1 MNDNVSPLPAA
12 ERSLLRE
19 VGDLFISPGDAFAS
33 LLKKNQF
40 WIPLIAW
47 LALTYICQGIWL
59 SHLDVS
65 EFLRRQ
71 AELAGKPVPAM
82 PEAALGFVRI
92 VMWVGA
98 FVAVP
103 TALFAIAAVYLLI
116 FRAFMGT
123 SVTFRQTLTVLA
135 WSSLCVSLVS
145 LPLTFGTMALK
156 GDWNQ
161 PPPMAFQT
169 STALVLDQATTAKP
183 LYALADSL
191 DLLVVW
197 TLFLLTTG
205 FAVASRRSL
214 GSVAPG
220 VLGPWGLYVL
230 IKVGWAALMG

>member
-1 MNDNVSPLPAA
+1 MSDAVAPVA
-12 ERSLLRE
+12 ERSLGQDL
-19 VGDLFISPGDAFAS
+19 GDLFISPGDAFES
-33 LLKKNQF
+33 LLKKGQF
-40 WIPLIAW
+40 WIPLVVW
-47 LALTYICQGIWL
+47 LALTYAFQAIWL
-59 SHLDVS
+59 SHLDVA

-82 PEAALGFVRI
+82 PEAALGFVKI
-92 VMWVGA
+92 AMWVGA
-98 FVAVP
+98 FVVVP
-103 TALFAIAAVYLLI
+103 IALFAIAGVYLLI
-116 FRAFMGT
+116 FRVFMGT

-161 PPPMAFQT
+161 VPQLAFQT
-169 STALVLDQATTAKP
+169 SAALVLDQATAAKP

-191 DLLVVW
+191 DLFVIW
-197 TLFLLTTG
+197 TLFLMTTG
-205 FAVASRRSL
+205 FAVASRRSFSSAAL
-214 GSVAPG
+214 G

>member
-1 MNDNVSPLPAA
+1 MSDAAALVA
-12 ERSLLRE
+12 ERSLGQDL
-19 VGDLFISPGDAFAS
+19 GDLFISPGDAFES
-33 LLKKNQF
+33 LLKKGQF
-40 WIPLIAW
+40 WIPLVVW
-47 LALTYICQGIWL
+47 LALTYAFQAIWL
-59 SHLDVS
+59 SHLDVA

-82 PEAALGFVRI
+82 PEAALGFVKI
-92 VMWVGA
+92 AMWVGA
-98 FVAVP
+98 FVVVP
-103 TALFAIAAVYLLI
+103 IALFVIAGVYLLV

-161 PPPMAFQT
+161 VPQLAFQT
-169 STALVLDQATTAKP
+169 SAALVLDQATAAKS

-191 DLLVVW
+191 DLFVAW

-205 FAVASRRSL
+205 FAVASRRSIGSAAL
-214 GSVAPG
+214 GV
-220 VLGPWGLYVL
+220 VGPWGLYVL